1 MIKIMFVCHGN
12 ICRSPMAEYIFKD
25 LLKKR
30 GKEAYFFVSS
40 SATSDEEIIGGVGN
54 PVYPPAKR
62 ELAKHSIFC
71 EGKRAVQLKESDYYK
86 YDLFVG
92 MDIANLINMKR
103 IFVDDP
109 EGKIR
114 LLMSYTERPGN
125 VDDPWFTGK
134 FDVTYKDIYEG
145 CVGLLESFEE

>member
-25 LLKKR
+25 LLKKC
-30 GKEAYFFVSS
+30 GKEADFFVYS
-40 SATSDEEIIGGVGN
+40 SATSDEEIIDGVGN

-62 ELAKHSIFC
+62 ELAKHSIYC
-71 EGKRAVQLKESDYYK
+71 EEKHAVQLKKSDYDE
-86 YDLFVG
+86 YDLFIG

-103 IFVDDP
+103 IFIGDP
-109 EGKIR
+109 GGKIR
-114 LLMSYTERPGN
+114 MLMSYTDRPGN

-145 CVGLLESFEE
+145 CVGLLESFG